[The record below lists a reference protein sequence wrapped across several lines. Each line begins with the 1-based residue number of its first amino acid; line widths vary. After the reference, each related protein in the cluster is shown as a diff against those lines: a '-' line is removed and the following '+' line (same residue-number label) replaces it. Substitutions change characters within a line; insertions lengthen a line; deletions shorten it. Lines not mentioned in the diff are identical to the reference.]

1 MFLTVSDVLAY
12 CLINSS
18 HHQIQSE
25 LYLVSRQHLT
35 LPIDM
40 IGQIVAQPIVAGVPS
55 PLSPKHLSSVVF
67 PWWSL
72 CCQRSALGWGICHLW
87 IYYFPHT
94 LKKNAM
100 AYKKYR
106 HKLNKI
112 SLLLLPK
119 TTRIVRYFEE
129 KSTLLFRGL
138 LEVLETILKSAWQIY
153 YLWNKE
159 EHGLN

>member
-1 MFLTVSDVLAY
+1 
-12 CLINSS
+12 
-18 HHQIQSE
+18 
-25 LYLVSRQHLT
+25 
-35 LPIDM
+35 M
-40 IGQIVAQPIVAGVPS
+40 IGQIVAQPIIASVPS
-55 PLSPKHLSSVVF
+55 PLSPKHLSSIVF
-67 PWWSL
+67 LWWSI
-72 CCQRSALGWGICHLW
+72 CCQRSVLGWGICDLW

-153 YLWNKE
+153 YLWNKA
-159 EHGLN
+159 EHGLGLLPVIGKNLAFGYKQSILSNNPGNNNVTHFGSCPLVVS